1 MGGNKPICFKNHY
14 GQDLGSIL
22 HMAGKQD
29 VGEDS
34 LYARTASLALGASS
48 TAQLLIPVLR
58 FRAEDS
64 IRDEAWMNLALFM
77 VSLGLCYFT
86 EPQFF
91 LLTFFLSPNFL
102 MCKWGLWCLLTS
114 QSYHMGNW
122 KLIRKLRRTQES

>member
-77 VSLGLCYFT
+77 VSLGLCLFHRAPIFSAHIFS
-86 EPQFF
+86 EPQF
-91 LLTFFLSPNFL
+91 P
-102 MCKWGLWCLLTS
+102 
-114 QSYHMGNW
+114 HV
-122 KLIRKLRRTQES
+122 